1 MTATAQSLADKFAQV
16 LTKEGALF
24 TPQVAEGVVDFELD
38 YMTFR
43 LVIIEDTSDLEAIVV
58 YRTRDV
64 TDEEAAEFLAEQEEA
79 DEVDPTDG
87 VSDDLV

>member
-24 TPQVAEGVVDFELD
+24 TPQVAEGVIDFELD

-43 LVIIEDTSDLEAIVV
+43 VIVIEDTSDLEAVVV
-58 YRTRDV
+58 YRAGDLEE
-64 TDEEAAEFLAEQEEA
+64 EEAG
-79 DEVDPTDG
+79 EVDPTDG